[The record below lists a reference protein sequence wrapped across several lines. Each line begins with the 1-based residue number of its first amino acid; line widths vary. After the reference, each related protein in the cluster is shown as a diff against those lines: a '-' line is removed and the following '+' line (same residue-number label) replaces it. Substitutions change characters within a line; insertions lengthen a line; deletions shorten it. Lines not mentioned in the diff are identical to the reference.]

1 MASQPNDGVGIWCR
15 NPVSTGPMKTSH
27 DVIRKVQLE
36 VLDAVRNSV
45 FLHLSDH
52 FHEQNLVD
60 EDDHGNQLIKM
71 ISKLFLRTVLHHH
84 GRLHTERYVNKNK
97 VSKRHQLTK
106 TISFLGQQWA
116 FFLLEVLHTDCE
128 RGIL

>member
-1 MASQPNDGVGIWCR
+1 MPDSCVRTLTSNGDGVATT
-15 NPVSTGPMKTSH
+15 VSTGPMKTSH

-45 FLHLSDH
+45 FLDLSDH

-106 TISFLGQQWA
+106 TISFLGQQ
-116 FFLLEVLHTDCE
+116 
-128 RGIL
+128 